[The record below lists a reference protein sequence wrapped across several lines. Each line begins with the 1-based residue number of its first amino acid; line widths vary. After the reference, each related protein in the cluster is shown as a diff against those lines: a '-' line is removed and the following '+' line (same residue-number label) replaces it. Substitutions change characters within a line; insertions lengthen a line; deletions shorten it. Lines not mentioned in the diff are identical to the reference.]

1 MVADQ
6 VVLPLLR
13 DCEVENRDLLVLPVL
28 LLIFFCVKKK
38 AFVQSVKFKYND
50 TSHSKVKGTLITFP
64 ATPVSY
70 LATVP
75 YW

>member
-1 MVADQ
+1 M
-6 VVLPLLR
+6 LPLLR
-13 DCEVENRDLLVLPVL
+13 DCELENRDLLVLPVL
-28 LLIFFCVKKK
+28 LLIFFFLKKKK

-70 LATVP
+70 LATLP

>member
-28 LLIFFCVKKK
+28 LLIFFSVKKK
-38 AFVQSVKFKYND
+38 TFVQSVKFN
-50 TSHSKVKGTLITFP
+50 TMIPRIQRLKGP
-64 ATPVSY
+64 
-70 LATVP
+70 
-75 YW
+75 